1 MARLVWPYAKFAFAV
16 TFRLLELFSHFHSFS
31 VSRSLGSFLSGSSSS
46 SSSSSSSALLRF
58 LLEVGLMS
66 AKKESGKQQ

>member
-31 VSRSLGSFLSGSSSS
+31 VSRSLRSFLSGS